1 MLALNSDLLHN
12 LSKLFVGLA
21 VFSVIFYSV
30 NLIV

>member
-1 MLALNSDLLHN
+1 MLALNSDFLHN
-12 LSKLFVGLA
+12 LSKLFVGLT